1 MSSNTLKGD
10 VTEINLL
17 EKDPPN
23 FALEVS
29 EESVLL
35 KKNALKSA
43 QLLGSKGFSRSDDY
57 HKK

>member
-1 MSSNTLKGD
+1 MSSHTLKGD

-35 KKNALKSA
+35 KKNPLKSA

-57 HKK
+57 H

>member
-10 VTEINLL
+10 VTEVDLL

-35 KKNALKSA
+35 LKNPLKPA

-57 HKK
+57 H

>member
-35 KKNALKSA
+35 KKTPLKPA

-57 HKK
+57 H